1 MSAPVGL
8 DTTVFTQTYS
18 EKWDIGRMPDLRGK
32 VAVVTGANSSIGLGF
47 HMAHQFAMKGAKVY
61 VGARNLVKSTEAIE
75 EMKVLSPETALNLHP
90 LVMDLG
96 NFKQVQ
102 KAAETLLET
111 ETRLDIL
118 VNCAALLAS
127 PFIKDQHGISQTFS
141 INHLGPFLFTTKLL
155 PLIKQAAKLSPGVR
169 IVNVSSTGHSFAPPK
184 TRFRSVEDF
193 NLTHG
198 GTDDYS
204 GNANRYGLEKLANI
218 LFAKE
223 LDRKFRV
230 EGVDALAISV
240 HAGFVRTDGATA
252 FIGKGDV
259 LAQALS
265 PFDGALTAMLA
276 ATDPIVWEE
285 RERYG
290 GAYLLPFGI
299 ITEPSENAQNAELA
313 RELWATSELVLAN
326 FLS

>member
-1 MSAPVGL
+1 
-8 DTTVFTQTYS
+8 
-18 EKWDIGRMPDLRGK
+18 MPDLRRK

-61 VGARNLVKSTEAIE
+61 VGARNLLKSTKAIE
-75 EMKVLSPETALNLHP
+75 KMRSLSPETALDLHP

-96 NFKQVQ
+96 NFEQVQ

-118 VNCAALLAS
+118 VNSAALLAS
-127 PFIKDQHGISQTFS
+127 PFVKDQYGISQTFS

-155 PLIKQAAKLSPGVR
+155 PLVKQAAKSSPGVR
-169 IVNVSSTGHSFAPPK
+169 IVNVSSRGHRFAPTG

-193 NLTHG
+193 NLTLG
-198 GTDDYS
+198 GTDEYA
-204 GNANRYGLEKLANI
+204 GNLNRYGLEKLANI

-223 LDRKFRV
+223 LDRKFRA

-240 HAGFVRTDGATA
+240 HPGFVRTDGAIA
-252 FIGKGDV
+252 FFGGEEEDV

-265 PFDGALTAMLA
+265 PFDGALTAMFA

-285 RERYG
+285 REQYG

-313 RELWATSELVLAN
+313 RELWATTESVLADS
-326 FLS
+326 LS